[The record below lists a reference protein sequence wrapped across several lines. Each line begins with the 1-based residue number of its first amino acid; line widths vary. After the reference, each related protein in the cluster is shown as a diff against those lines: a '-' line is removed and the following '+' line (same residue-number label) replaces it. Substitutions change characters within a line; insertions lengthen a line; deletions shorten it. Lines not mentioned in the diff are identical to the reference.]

1 MILNNDVEKILIS
14 EEAIEETVKRI
25 SAQIDEDYKNSGKKL
40 LLLCILKGSVVF
52 MGDLMKHITLPVEID
67 FMKV

>member
-25 SAQIDEDYKNSGKKL
+25 SAKIDDIAALKADTLARVL
-40 LLLCILKGSVVF
+40 LNK
-52 MGDLMKHITLPVEID
+52 
-67 FMKV
+67 